1 MHFSCIFFHTHN
13 YSVLEI
19 LPSALISFHKYVKYK
34 MVLDNGFNGKLTL
47 GQQF

>member
-13 YSVLEI
+13 YFVLEI
-19 LPSALISFHKYVKYK
+19 LPSALISFHKHVRYK
-34 MVLDNGFNGKLTL
+34 MVLDNGLNDKPTL